1 MAPKPSELAGVDSS
15 SAHSVKA
22 PFTCLTIRQIKIIEP
37 TDSMLSNCSNLSKQL
52 STCVCKGTKL
62 QIEKKEKRHR
72 YKAHQVKGRKHSS
85 TASTTDT
92 VRELVFPIM
101 SYALDTRHP
110 IVREVDDRACKS
122 PQITYIK
129 FAIHLPFDR
138 KAKRDMPRGKP
149 RSSCQPPTMVS
160 DQQPRIVIS

>member
-22 PFTCLTIRQIKIIEP
+22 PLTCLTVRQIKIIEP
-37 TDSMLSNCSNLSKQL
+37 TDSILSNFSNLSKQL
-52 STCVCKGTKL
+52 STCVCKGTN
-62 QIEKKEKRHR
+62 
-72 YKAHQVKGRKHSS
+72 S

-110 IVREVDDRACKS
+110 TVREVDNRTCKS
-122 PQITYIK
+122 PQITYIR
-129 FAIHLPFDR
+129 FAIHLPFGR
-138 KAKRDMPRGKP
+138 KAKRDMPHGKP

-160 DQQPRIVIS
+160 DQQPRIIS